1 MEEEVKEITQEEV
14 EVEAIQDLPPFDLN
28 MHVARLLMNEP
39 FFAALSRRIDKS
51 ENRGIPT
58 AAVFVDS
65 KSAQF
70 RMWYNPD
77 FFSRL
82 SDKERTAVL
91 KHEFYHL
98 IFEHVTG
105 RKPDGENMM
114 MWNYATD
121 LAINSHLMDSL
132 PEGCLMP
139 GKEQFADYKPGL
151 SAEQYL
157 RQLKKDEN
165 FKKDDGKGKKDKNG
179 MPGQGG
185 GNGEGDPSQ
194 GNGVPENGQFD
205 SHEKWE
211 EVDQT
216 TKEIAK
222 ERLKDTLKK
231 ASEEAAQANS
241 WGSVPSSVRREIME
255 RLSGTIDWRKV
266 LRYFVKT
273 SQRASKTST
282 IKRINKR
289 YPYIHP
295 GKKVRRQASIA
306 ISIDQS
312 GSVSDAMLACFF
324 AELNKLSDLA
334 TFTVIPFDTK
344 VAEDKVYVWKKGEK
358 RLYERVA
365 CGGTCFNA
373 PTEYVNARSFDG
385 HIVLTDME
393 APKPKSSKCQRMWMT
408 TKAYAQRPFFKTNER
423 VIAIEPKA
431 G

>member
-1 MEEEVKEITQEEV
+1 MEEEVKETT
-14 EVEAIQDLPPFDLN
+14 PFDLN

-51 ENRGIPT
+51 VNRGIPT
-58 AAVFVDS
+58 AAVFVDP

-70 RMWYNPD
+70 RMWYNPE
-77 FFSRL
+77 FFARITDS
-82 SDKERTAVL
+82 ERAAVL

-105 RKPDGENMM
+105 RRPDGENMM

-121 LAINSHLMDSL
+121 LAINSHLMGQL

-139 GKEQFADYKPGL
+139 GKEQFADYPVGL

-157 RQLKKDEN
+157 RMLKKDEN
-165 FKKDDGKGKKDKNG
+165 FKDEGKGKDKG
-179 MPGQGG
+179 EGKGQPGEGEGQGEP
-185 GNGEGDPSQ
+185 GEGDGMP
-194 GNGVPENGQFD
+194 NNGQFD
-205 SHEKWE
+205 SHDQWE

-222 ERLKDTLKK
+222 ERLKDALKK
-231 ASEEAAQANS
+231 ASEEASKSNS
-241 WGSVPSSVRREIME
+241 WGTVPSAVRKEIMD

-273 SQRASKTST
+273 SQRANKTST
-282 IKRINKR
+282 VKRINKR

-334 TFTVIPFDTK
+334 TFTVIPFDTQ
-344 VAEDKVYVWKKGEK
+344 VAEDKVYTWKKGEK
-358 RLYERVA
+358 RVYERVA

-393 APKPKSSKCQRMWMT
+393 APKPKASKCQRMWMT
-408 TKAYAQRPFFKTNER
+408 TMAHAQRPYFKTNER
-423 VIAIEPKA
+423 VIAIEPKVA
-431 G
+431 

>member
-1 MEEEVKEITQEEV
+1 MEEEIKEEV
-14 EVEAIQDLPPFDLN
+14 KDLPPFDLN

-51 ENRGIPT
+51 INKGIPT
-58 AAVFVDS
+58 AAVFVDP

-77 FFSRL
+77 FFARL
-82 SDKERTAVL
+82 TDTERTAVL

-121 LAINSHLMDSL
+121 LAINSHLMGQL

-139 GKEQFADYKPGL
+139 GKEQFAEYETGL

-157 RQLKKDEN
+157 RLLKQDEN
-165 FKKDDGKGKKDKNG
+165 FKDECKEKGDGKGK
-179 MPGQGG
+179 PGQGG
-185 GNGEGDPSQ
+185 GGGKPGEGEGE
-194 GNGVPENGQFD
+194 GNGMPDNGQFD
-205 SHEKWE
+205 SHDQWE

-222 ERLKDTLKK
+222 ERLKDALKK
-231 ASEEAAQANS
+231 SSEEAARANS
-241 WGSVPSSVRREIME
+241 WGTVPAAVRKEIMD

-273 SQRASKTST
+273 SQRANKTST
-282 IKRINKR
+282 VKRINKR

-312 GSVSDAMLACFF
+312 GSVSDVMLACFF

-334 TFTVIPFDTK
+334 TFTVVPFDTQ

-358 RLYERVA
+358 RVYERVA

-385 HIVLTDME
+385 HIVLTDLE
-393 APKPKSSKCQRMWMT
+393 APKPKASKCQRMWMT
-408 TKAYAQRPFFKTNER
+408 TKECAARPYFKTNER
-423 VIAIEPKA
+423 IVAIEPKVA
-431 G
+431 

>member
-1 MEEEVKEITQEEV
+1 MEEEVKETT
-14 EVEAIQDLPPFDLN
+14 PFDLN

-51 ENRGIPT
+51 VNRGIPT
-58 AAVFVDS
+58 AAVFVDP

-70 RMWYNPD
+70 RMWYNPE
-77 FFSRL
+77 FFARITDS
-82 SDKERTAVL
+82 ERAAVL

-105 RKPDGENMM
+105 RRPDGENMM

-121 LAINSHLMDSL
+121 LAINSHLMGQL

-139 GKEQFADYKPGL
+139 GKEQFADYPVGL

-157 RQLKKDEN
+157 RMLKKDEN
-165 FKKDDGKGKKDKNG
+165 FKDEGKGKDKG
-179 MPGQGG
+179 EGKGQPGEGEGQGEP
-185 GNGEGDPSQ
+185 GEGDGMP
-194 GNGVPENGQFD
+194 NNGQFD
-205 SHEKWE
+205 SHDQWE

-222 ERLKDTLKK
+222 ERLKDALKK

-241 WGSVPSSVRREIME
+241 WGSVPSAIRKEIMD
-255 RLSGTIDWRKV
+255 RLTGTIDWRKV

-273 SQRASKTST
+273 SQRANKTST
-282 IKRINKR
+282 VKRINKR

-334 TFTVIPFDTK
+334 TFTVIPFDTQ
-344 VAEDKVYVWKKGEK
+344 VAEDKVYVWKKGE
-358 RLYERVA
+358 RRVYERVA

-373 PTEYVNARSFDG
+373 PTEYVNARGFDG

-393 APKPKSSKCQRMWMT
+393 ASKPKSSKCQRMWMT
-408 TKAYAQRPFFKTNER
+408 TKDCARRPYFKTNER
-423 VIAIEPKA
+423 VIAIEPKVA
-431 G
+431 

>member
-1 MEEEVKEITQEEV
+1 VEEEIKEEVK
-14 EVEAIQDLPPFDLN
+14 DLPPFDLN

-51 ENRGIPT
+51 INKGIPT
-58 AAVFVDS
+58 AAVFVDP

-77 FFSRL
+77 FFARL
-82 SDKERTAVL
+82 TDTERTAVL

-121 LAINSHLMDSL
+121 LAINSHLTGQL

-139 GKEQFADYKPGL
+139 GKEQFAEYETGL

-157 RQLKKDEN
+157 RLLKQDEN
-165 FKKDDGKGKKDKNG
+165 FKDECKEKGDGKGK
-179 MPGQGG
+179 PGQGG
-185 GNGEGDPSQ
+185 GGGKPGEGEGE
-194 GNGVPENGQFD
+194 GNGMPDNGQFD
-205 SHEKWE
+205 SHDQWE

-222 ERLKDTLKK
+222 ERLKEALKK
-231 ASEEAAQANS
+231 SSEEAARANS
-241 WGSVPSSVRREIME
+241 WGTVPAAVRKEIMD

-273 SQRASKTST
+273 SQRANKTST
-282 IKRINKR
+282 VKRINKR

-312 GSVSDAMLACFF
+312 GSVSDVMLACFF

-334 TFTVIPFDTK
+334 TFTVVPFDTQ

-358 RLYERVA
+358 RVYERVA

-385 HIVLTDME
+385 HIVLTDLE
-393 APKPKSSKCQRMWMT
+393 APKPKASKCQRMWMT
-408 TKAYAQRPFFKTNER
+408 TKECAARPYFKTNER
-423 VIAIEPKA
+423 IVAIEPKVA
-431 G
+431 

>member
-1 MEEEVKEITQEEV
+1 MEEEVKEQV
-14 EVEAIQDLPPFDLN
+14 KDLPPFDLN

-58 AAVFVDS
+58 AAVFVDP

-77 FFSRL
+77 FFARL
-82 SDKERTAVL
+82 TDSERTAVL

-121 LAINSHLMDSL
+121 LAINSHLMGQL

-139 GKEQFADYKPGL
+139 GKEQFADYEPGL

-157 RQLKKDEN
+157 RLLKKDEN
-165 FKKDDGKGKKDKNG
+165 FKDEGKGKGEGKGK
-179 MPGQGG
+179 PGQGG
-185 GNGEGDPSQ
+185 GKGEPEDGEG
-194 GNGVPENGQFD
+194 NGMPNNGQFD
-205 SHEKWE
+205 SHDQWE

-222 ERLKDTLKK
+222 ERLKDALKK
-231 ASEEAAQANS
+231 SSEEAARANS
-241 WGSVPSSVRREIME
+241 WGSVPAAVRREIMD

-273 SQRASKTST
+273 SQRANKTST
-282 IKRINKR
+282 VKRINKR

-295 GKKVRRQASIA
+295 GKKVRRQANIA

-334 TFTVIPFDTK
+334 TFTVIPFDTQ

-358 RLYERVA
+358 RVYERVA

-385 HIVLTDME
+385 HIVLTDLE
-393 APKPKSSKCQRMWMT
+393 APKPKASKCQSMWMT
-408 TKAYAQRPFFKTNER
+408 TKEYAARPYFKTNER
-423 VIAIEPKA
+423 VVAIEPKVA
-431 G
+431 

>member
-1 MEEEVKEITQEEV
+1 MTIEKEKKQVETKEVT
-14 EVEAIQDLPPFDLN
+14 PFDLN

-58 AAVFVDS
+58 AAVFVDP
-65 KSAQF
+65 KTAQF
-70 RMWYNPD
+70 RMWYNPE
-77 FFSRL
+77 FFARL
-82 SDKERTAVL
+82 TDTERAAVL

-105 RKPDGENMM
+105 RRPDGENMM

-121 LAINSHLMDSL
+121 LAINSHLMGQL

-139 GKEQFADYKPGL
+139 GKEQFAEYEPGL

-157 RQLKKDEN
+157 RLLKKDEN
-165 FKKDDGKGKKDKNG
+165 FKDEGKGEGKDEGKGKPGQGSGKGEPGEGEGNG
-179 MPGQGG
+179 MP
-185 GNGEGDPSQ
+185 N
-194 GNGVPENGQFD
+194 NGQFD
-205 SHEKWE
+205 SHDQWE

-222 ERLKDTLKK
+222 ERLKDALKK
-231 ASEEAAQANS
+231 SSEEAARANS
-241 WGSVPSSVRREIME
+241 WGTVPAAIRKEIMD

-273 SQRASKTST
+273 SQRANKTST
-282 IKRINKR
+282 VKRINKR

-312 GSVSDAMLACFF
+312 GSVSDVMLACFF

-334 TFTVIPFDTK
+334 TFTVIPFDTQ
-344 VAEDKVYVWKKGEK
+344 VAEENVYTWRKGEK
-358 RLYERVA
+358 RTYNRVA

-385 HIVLTDME
+385 HIVLTDLE
-393 APKPKSSKCQRMWMT
+393 APKPKASKCQRMWMT
-408 TKAYAQRPFFKTNER
+408 TKECAQRPYFKTNER
-423 VIAIEPKA
+423 IVAIEPKVA
-431 G
+431 

>member
-1 MEEEVKEITQEEV
+1 MEEEVKETTQEEV
-14 EVEAIQDLPPFDLN
+14 ENLPPFDLN

-58 AAVFVDS
+58 AAVFVDP

-77 FFSRL
+77 FFARL
-82 SDKERTAVL
+82 TDKERTAVL

-121 LAINSHLMDSL
+121 LAINSHLMDAL

-139 GKEQFADYKPGL
+139 GKEQFADYEPGL

-157 RQLKKDEN
+157 RQLKKDEQ
-165 FKKDDGKGKKDKNG
+165 FKDDGKGEKDKNG
-179 MPGQGG
+179 KPGQG
-185 GNGEGDPSQ
+185 NDQSGEGEPGQ
-194 GNGVPENGQFD
+194 GNGNGMPNNGQFD
-205 SHEKWE
+205 SHDQWE

-222 ERLKDTLKK
+222 ERLKDALKK
-231 ASEEAAQANS
+231 SSEEAARANS
-241 WGSVPSSVRREIME
+241 WGTVPAAVRKEIMD

-273 SQRASKTST
+273 SQRANKTST
-282 IKRINKR
+282 VKRINKR

-334 TFTVIPFDTK
+334 TFTVIPFDTQ

-358 RLYERVA
+358 RVYERVA

-373 PTEYVNARSFDG
+373 PTEYVNARNFDG
-385 HIVLTDME
+385 HIVLTDLE
-393 APKPKSSKCQRMWMT
+393 APKPKASKCQRMWMT
-408 TKAYAQRPFFKTNER
+408 TKEYAARPYFKTNER

>member
-1 MEEEVKEITQEEV
+1 MKIEKEREQ
-14 EVEAIQDLPPFDLN
+14 VEAETKETTPFDLN

-58 AAVFVDS
+58 AAVFVDP

-70 RMWYNPD
+70 HMWYNPE
-77 FFSRL
+77 FFARL
-82 SDKERTAVL
+82 TDKERAAVL

-105 RKPDGENMM
+105 RRPDGENMM

-121 LAINSHLMDSL
+121 LAINSHLMGQL

-139 GKEQFADYKPGL
+139 GKEQFAEYEPGL

-157 RQLKKDEN
+157 RLLKQDEN
-165 FKKDDGKGKKDKNG
+165 FKDKGKGDGKGEPGDCKGDG
-179 MPGQGG
+179 GEPGEGEGEPGQGG
-185 GNGEGDPSQ
+185 GMPD
-194 GNGVPENGQFD
+194 NGQFD
-205 SHEKWE
+205 SHEQWE

-222 ERLKDTLKK
+222 ERLKDALKK
-231 ASEEAAQANS
+231 ASEEASKSNS
-241 WGSVPSSVRREIME
+241 WGTVPAAVRKEIMD

-273 SQRASKTST
+273 SQRANKTST
-282 IKRINKR
+282 VKRINKR

-312 GSVSDAMLACFF
+312 GSVSDIMLACFF

-334 TFTVIPFDTK
+334 TFTVVPFDTQ
-344 VAEDKVYVWKKGEK
+344 VAEDKVYIWKKGEK

-385 HIVLTDME
+385 HIVLTDLE
-393 APKPKSSKCQRMWMT
+393 APKPKASKCQRMWMT
-408 TKAYAQRPFFKTNER
+408 TKEHAARPYFKTNER
-423 VIAIEPKA
+423 IVAIEPKVA
-431 G
+431 

>member
-1 MEEEVKEITQEEV
+1 MTIEKEKKQVETKEVT
-14 EVEAIQDLPPFDLN
+14 PFDLN

-58 AAVFVDS
+58 AAVFVDP
-65 KSAQF
+65 KTAQF
-70 RMWYNPD
+70 RMWYNPE
-77 FFSRL
+77 FFARL
-82 SDKERTAVL
+82 TDTERAAVL

-105 RKPDGENMM
+105 RRPDGENMM

-121 LAINSHLMDSL
+121 LAINSHLMGQL

-139 GKEQFADYKPGL
+139 GKEQFAEYEPGL

-157 RQLKKDEN
+157 RLLKKDEN
-165 FKKDDGKGKKDKNG
+165 FKDEGKGEGKDEGKGKPGQGSGKGEPGEGEGKGNG
-179 MPGQGG
+179 MP
-185 GNGEGDPSQ
+185 N
-194 GNGVPENGQFD
+194 NGQFD
-205 SHEKWE
+205 SHDQWE

-222 ERLKDTLKK
+222 ERLKDALKK
-231 ASEEAAQANS
+231 SSEEAARANS
-241 WGSVPSSVRREIME
+241 WGTVPAAIRKEIMD

-273 SQRASKTST
+273 SQRANKTST
-282 IKRINKR
+282 VKRINKR

-312 GSVSDAMLACFF
+312 GSVSDVMLACFF

-334 TFTVIPFDTK
+334 TFTVIPFDTQ
-344 VAEDKVYVWKKGEK
+344 VAEENVYTWRKGEK
-358 RLYERVA
+358 RTYNRVA

-385 HIVLTDME
+385 HIVLTDLE
-393 APKPKSSKCQRMWMT
+393 APKPKASKCQRMWMT
-408 TKAYAQRPFFKTNER
+408 TKECAQRPYFKTNER
-423 VIAIEPKA
+423 IVAIEPKVA
-431 G
+431 

>member
-1 MEEEVKEITQEEV
+1 MKIEKEKEQVEKETQET
-14 EVEAIQDLPPFDLN
+14 APFDLN

-58 AAVFVDS
+58 AAVFVDP

-70 RMWYNPD
+70 HMWYNPE
-77 FFSRL
+77 FFARL
-82 SDKERTAVL
+82 TDIERAGVL

-105 RKPDGENMM
+105 RRPDGENMM

-121 LAINSHLMDSL
+121 LAINSHLQGQL

-139 GKEQFADYKPGL
+139 GKDMFAEYEAYL

-157 RQLKKDEN
+157 KKLKKDEN
-165 FKKDDGKGKKDKNG
+165 FDKEKGKGKGEPGDCKGDGGEPGEGEGEPGKGGG
-179 MPGQGG
+179 MP
-185 GNGEGDPSQ
+185 D
-194 GNGVPENGQFD
+194 NGQFD
-205 SHEKWE
+205 SHDQWE

-222 ERLKDTLKK
+222 ERLKDALKK
-231 ASEEAAQANS
+231 ASEEASKSNS
-241 WGSVPSSVRREIME
+241 WGTVPSAVRKEILD

-273 SQRASKTST
+273 SQRANKTST
-282 IKRINKR
+282 VKRINKR

-324 AELNKLSDLA
+324 AELNSLSSLA
-334 TFTVIPFDTK
+334 NFTVIPFDTE

-358 RLYERVA
+358 RKWERVR

-385 HIVLTDME
+385 HIVLTDLE
-393 APKPKSSKCQRMWMT
+393 APKPKASKCQRMWMT
-408 TKAYAQRPFFKTNER
+408 TKDNAARPYFKTNER
-423 VIAIEPKA
+423 IVAIEPKVA
-431 G
+431 

>member
-1 MEEEVKEITQEEV
+1 MTIEKEREQVVEETKETT
-14 EVEAIQDLPPFDLN
+14 PFDLN

-58 AAVFVDS
+58 AAVFVDP
-65 KSAQF
+65 KTAQF
-70 RMWYNPD
+70 HMWYNPE
-77 FFSRL
+77 FFVRL
-82 SDKERTAVL
+82 TDIERTAVL

-105 RKPDGENMM
+105 RRPDGENMM

-121 LAINSHLMDSL
+121 LAINSHLQGQL

-139 GKEQFADYKPGL
+139 GKDMFVDYAPFL

-157 RQLKKDEN
+157 KQLKKDEN
-165 FKKDDGKGKKDKNG
+165 FDKEKGKGKGEKGDCKG
-179 MPGQGG
+179 DGGEPGEGEGEPGQGG
-185 GNGEGDPSQ
+185 GMPD
-194 GNGVPENGQFD
+194 NGQFD
-205 SHEKWE
+205 SHSQWE

-222 ERLKDTLKK
+222 ERLKDALKK
-231 ASEEAAQANS
+231 ASEEASKSNS
-241 WGSVPSSVRREIME
+241 WGTVPSAVRKEILD
-255 RLSGTIDWRKV
+255 RISGTIDWRKV

-273 SQRASKTST
+273 SQRANKTST
-282 IKRINKR
+282 VKRINKR

-324 AELNKLSDLA
+324 AELNSLSDLA
-334 TFTVIPFDTK
+334 SFTVIPFDTG

-358 RLYERVA
+358 RKWERVR

-373 PTEYVNARSFDG
+373 PTEYVNTRSFDG
-385 HIVLTDME
+385 HIILTDLE
-393 APKPKSSKCQRMWMT
+393 APKPKASKCQRMWMT
-408 TKAYAQRPFFKTNER
+408 TKEHAARPYFKTNER
-423 VIAIEPKA
+423 IVAIEPKVA
-431 G
+431 

>member
-1 MEEEVKEITQEEV
+1 MEEEVKEQV
-14 EVEAIQDLPPFDLN
+14 KDLPPFDLN

-58 AAVFVDS
+58 AAVFVDP

-77 FFSRL
+77 FFARL
-82 SDKERTAVL
+82 TDSERTAVL

-121 LAINSHLMDSL
+121 LAINSHLMGQL

-139 GKEQFADYKPGL
+139 GKEQFADYEPGL

-157 RQLKKDEN
+157 RLLKKDEN
-165 FKKDDGKGKKDKNG
+165 FKDEGKGKGEGKGK
-179 MPGQGG
+179 PGQGG
-185 GNGEGDPSQ
+185 GKGEPEDGEG
-194 GNGVPENGQFD
+194 NGMPNNGQFD
-205 SHEKWE
+205 SHDQWE

-222 ERLKDTLKK
+222 ERLKDALKK
-231 ASEEAAQANS
+231 SSEEAARANS
-241 WGSVPSSVRREIME
+241 WGSVPAAVRREIMD

-273 SQRASKTST
+273 SQRANKTST
-282 IKRINKR
+282 VKRINKR

-295 GKKVRRQASIA
+295 GKKVRRQANIA

-334 TFTVIPFDTK
+334 TFTVIPFDTQ

-358 RLYERVA
+358 RVYERVA

-385 HIVLTDME
+385 HIVLTDLE
-393 APKPKSSKCQRMWMT
+393 APKPKASKCQRMWMT
-408 TKAYAQRPFFKTNER
+408 TKEYAARPYFKTNER
-423 VIAIEPKA
+423 VVAIEPKVA
-431 G
+431 